1 MALIG
6 IVRNRKGRKLYVAKN
21 SWGTNNP
28 FGGLIYMNENYLRQ
42 NTICVVM
49 RQKED

>member
-49 RQKED
+49 RRKED